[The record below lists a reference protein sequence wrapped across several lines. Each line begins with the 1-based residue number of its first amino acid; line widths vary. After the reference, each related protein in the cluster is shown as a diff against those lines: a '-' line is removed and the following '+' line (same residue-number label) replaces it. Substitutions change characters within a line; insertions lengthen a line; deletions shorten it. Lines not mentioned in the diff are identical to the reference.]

1 MSIKNKIILPVLL
14 LLALTFN
21 AQEAYVD
28 SLKLVLKT
36 QKADTQRIN
45 TINELI
51 FEIKYA
57 DPVSAK
63 TYCDEA
69 IALGEKLKFNK
80 GLGLSYKVKGILHD
94 EKGEYTEAVNAYI
107 KSLSYYTKIK
117 DKQGVARTE
126 ANIGIVL
133 RKQKKDKEAITYFR
147 RSYQFFKGNRPPF
160 EVNILS
166 NIGIAYMNLNEN
178 DSSFFYQ
185 KKAFDLMEA
194 NHLEI
199 DHIYGNLGLAYIKLN
214 NYERAEP
221 LVKKCLNMKKAE
233 GNDPPSIAVWCQN
246 LANIYTHNN
255 RNKEAI
261 KLLEESAQL
270 IGDAKYTYEATY
282 TYNCLVQAYEKE
294 NDLKNAFKYQKILLS
309 IKDSIYDADN
319 SKQIDELKEKYETDK
334 KETEIKLLTAD
345 KVIQD
350 EALQKNKII
359 IYAVSGLLILLLFF
373 AVFVIRSNREKQKT
387 NKELLVKN
395 TLIETQKKE
404 VEHQKEM
411 VDEKQKEII
420 DSITYAK
427 RLQDAILPSDNF
439 VNTYVPENFI
449 LYKPKDIVAGDFYWA
464 ETIRDLFFIA
474 AADST
479 GHGVPGALVSV
490 VCSNALNRSVK
501 EFHLTEPGKI
511 LDKTRELVLETFEK
525 SSSDVK
531 DGMDISLLCIDLKT
545 KQVTWSGANNPLWYI
560 EENTLKEI
568 KADKQPIGKTE
579 RPQPFTTHPITCSP
593 GTLFYLF
600 TDGYA
605 DQFGGPNGK
614 KFKYNQLSALL
625 SHNASFPM
633 NQQHD
638 ILLQSF
644 NDWKGQ
650 LEQVDDVCMIGIRL

>member
-1 MSIKNKIILPVLL
+1 LLIKKHLIIHLL
-14 LLALTFN
+14 ILLALYSSAQN
-21 AQEAYVD
+21 AD
-28 SLKLVLKT
+28 SLKISLKT
-36 QKADTQRIN
+36 QKADTQRVNILN
-45 TINELI
+45 TLS

-57 DPVSAK
+57 DPVAAK
-63 TYCDEA
+63 IYCEEA
-69 IALGEKLKFNK
+69 IAVGEKLKFYK
-80 GLGLSYKVKGILHD
+80 GLGFSYKVKGILYD
-94 EKGEYTEAVNAYI
+94 EKGDYTEAVSAYI
-107 KSLSYYTKIK
+107 KSLSYYTKIG

-133 RKQKKDKEAITYFR
+133 RKQKKDKEAINYFR
-147 RSYQFFKGNRPPF
+147 RSYQFFKGNRPLF

-178 DSSFFYQ
+178 DSSFYYQ
-185 KKAFDLMEA
+185 KIAFDLMEA
-194 NHLEI
+194 NHIEI
-199 DHIYGNLGLAYIKLN
+199 DHVYGNLGLAYTKLN
-214 NYERAEP
+214 NYQRAEP
-221 LVKKCLNMKKAE
+221 LVKKCLDMKKAE
-233 GNDPPSIAVWCQN
+233 GSDISSIAVWCQN
-246 LANIYTHNN
+246 LANIYTHTN

-270 IGDAKYTYEATY
+270 IGEEKYTYEATY
-282 TYNCLVQAYEKE
+282 TYNCLALAYEKE
-294 NDLKNAFKYQKILLS
+294 NDLKNAFKYQKILAG

-319 SKQIDELKEKYETDK
+319 SKQMDELKEKYETDK
-334 KETEIKLLTAD
+334 KETEIRLLTAD

-373 AVFVIRSNREKQKT
+373 ALFVIRSNREKQKT
-387 NKELLVKN
+387 NKELLLKN

-404 VEHQKEM
+404 VEQQKEI

-427 RLQDAILPSDNF
+427 RLQDAILPSSNF
-439 VNTYVPENFI
+439 VNACIPGNFI

-464 ETIRDLFFIA
+464 EKIHDLFFIA

-501 EFHLTEPGKI
+501 EFHLTDTGTI

-525 SSSDVK
+525 SSNDVK
-531 DGMDISLLCIDLKT
+531 DGMDISLLCINLKT
-545 KQVTWSGANNPLWYI
+545 KHVTWSGANNPLWYM
-560 EENTLKEI
+560 EGNTLKEI

-579 RPQPFTTHPITCSP
+579 HPKPFTTHSITYSP
-593 GTLFYLF
+593 GMLLYLF

-625 SHNASFPM
+625 SNNSHLPLK
-633 NQQHD
+633 QQQE
-638 ILLQSF
+638 LFLKTF
-644 NDWKGQ
+644 NEWKGP
-650 LEQVDDVCMIGIRL
+650 LEQVDDVCMIGVRV